1 MNSES
6 SVQISTSSPL
16 KALVSPIELRHAVS
30 IFITVAEPSADQHAA
45 HLIEQ
50 LHKLR
55 PDLTIEA
62 IGGEKMRQAGA
73 IIHHES
79 VSGAAM
85 GWRAALRAGEV
96 ARWLR
101 WTDNYFAQH
110 KPALHIACD
119 SWSMNWRFAR
129 LARRHGIPVLY
140 YIAPQTWASR
150 EGRIDKI
157 RRYVDKLACILPF
170 EEQYFRQHGIDATYV
185 GHPLFDELPVASIS
199 PSPGTPGEG
208 RGGGTAD
215 HRGGPYPNPPQ
226 FDSAHYWPEY
236 QGREQSTSFTIGLLP
251 GSRTG
256 IAAHNFPHQL
266 NIAHRIST
274 LFPTAKFLVPTTPV
288 THEIVSKYAANFP
301 NLSID
306 LNGFDRVV
314 PQCDFCITV
323 SGTAALHIAAYN
335 VPFIVV
341 YRVNPL
347 HWHLVGRWVVKT
359 RTYSLV
365 NILSGRPDKIVPEFI
380 PWYGSNKIVADAVI
394 DYLQHPEKMIEQK
407 RALQEMLRPLARPG
421 AARNVAELALEMIR

>member
-1 MNSES
+1 MNTEPSLEFS
-6 SVQISTSSPL
+6 AGLPL
-16 KALVSPIELRHAVS
+16 KRQASS

-45 HLIEQ
+45 HLVTQ
-50 LHKLR
+50 LRQLS
-55 PDLTIEA
+55 PDLNIEA

-79 VSGAAM
+79 VSRAAM

-101 WTDNYFAQH
+101 WTDNYFTQH

-157 RRYVDKLACILPF
+157 RRYVNKLACILPF
-170 EEQYFRQHGIDATYV
+170 EEQYFRQHRIDATYV
-185 GHPLFDELPVASIS
+185 GHPLFDELPSNPVPIKKFLA
-199 PSPGTPGEG
+199 
-208 RGGGTAD
+208 TA
-215 HRGGPYPNPPQ
+215 PI
-226 FDSAHYWPEY
+226 
-236 QGREQSTSFTIGLLP
+236 IGLLP
-251 GSRTG
+251 GSRAS
-256 IAAHNFPHQL
+256 ISAHNFPHQL
-266 NIAHRIST
+266 DVARRIAKV
-274 LFPTAKFLVPTTPV
+274 FPAAKFLVPTTPV
-288 THEIVSKYAANFP
+288 THEIVARHAANFP
-301 NLSID
+301 NLTID
-306 LNGFDRVV
+306 LYGFDRVV

-335 VPFIVV
+335 IPFIVV

-347 HWHLVGRWVVKT
+347 HWHFVGRWVVKT

-394 DYLQHPEKMIEQK
+394 DFLQHPEKMTAQK

-421 AARNVAELALEMIR
+421 AAKNVAELALEMIR